1 MLDYGR
7 RALMAAMEEP
17 AVRAWRSFVRAKAE
31 IGRAVHRELRERGLT
46 SAQLGIL
53 RVLSEFSDQGVKLN
67 EISHRLCVT
76 PGNLTGLVDRLEE
89 AGCLKRVPHPE
100 DRRVTLAVL
109 TPAGRA
115 LVEELYPPHI
125 ARVERLMSTLTV
137 EEQDL
142 LADLLARL
150 ATRAAEMN
158 Q

>member
-1 MLDYGR
+1 
-7 RALMAAMEEP
+7 MAAMEEP

-137 EEQDL
+137 KEQDL

-150 ATRAAEMN
+150 AARAAEMN